1 METDMLKLRRSL
13 IIALALTGSAAL
25 AQAQTATS
33 GGAQRAATAP
43 GVTRAV
49 EHPDTTADTTVD
61 QTQPDSRQPETA
73 TDPQSS
79 GPETAT
85 DDTKLKPETA
95 TDAPK
100 LSATRQAAE
109 QAKQGVRSN
118 TPPSSKP

>member
-1 METDMLKLRRSL
+1 MQKLRRSL
-13 IIALALTGSAAL
+13 IIALAFTGAAAL

-49 EHPDTTADTTVD
+49 EHPDKPDTTAD
-61 QTQPDSRQPETA
+61 QTQPDSHQPETA

-79 GPETAT
+79 GPETAR

-100 LSATRQAAE
+100 LSATQQAAE